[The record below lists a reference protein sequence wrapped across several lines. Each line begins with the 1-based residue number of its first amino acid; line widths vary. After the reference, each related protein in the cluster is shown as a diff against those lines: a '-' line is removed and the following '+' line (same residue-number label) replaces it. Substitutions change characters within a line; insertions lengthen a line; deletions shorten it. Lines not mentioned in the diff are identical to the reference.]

1 MIVSTLYLC
10 NATIAV
16 IEHNNAL
23 AEHGCRFFSDG
34 GSNLILLCVIC
45 LSYFKFPFQAP
56 NFCFEEL
63 KKCLSERYLKVSEDL
78 ALPTEFEQLT

>member
-1 MIVSTLYLC
+1 MFVSTLYLC
-10 NATIAV
+10 NAPVAV
-16 IEHNNAL
+16 IEHNNVL

-34 GSNLILLCVIC
+34 SSNVIFICVTC
-45 LSYFKFPFQAP
+45 LSCFKPTLQVP

-63 KKCLSERYLKVSEDL
+63 KKCLSEKYLNIGEDL